1 MRLADWVLA
10 NKVIYAPGVNEGE
23 VDLAGYKQ
31 QIIARIVDRI
41 APGPDGTGRV
51 IPVLDEY
58 LPEGSTA
65 SVAFSTT
72 KPVETTTKSHV
83 NYVVCDSE
91 LEREVARELEADGR
105 VVSYVKNDHLFL
117 EIPYRFGGRTLRYI
131 PDFVVDLGENGHLLL
146 ESKGRE
152 DAKAKAKHSAAQRWV
167 SAVNAD
173 GRWGQW
179 AHRVVYAKHE
189 VRPVL
194 ETLAAA
200 GRPMGT

>member
-1 MRLADWVLA
+1 
-10 NKVIYAPGVNEGE
+10 
-23 VDLAGYKQ
+23 
-31 QIIARIVDRI
+31 
-41 APGPDGTGRV
+41 
-51 IPVLDEY
+51 VLDDY

-72 KPVETTTKSHV
+72 KPVEATTKSHV
-83 NYVVCDSE
+83 NFVVCDSE
-91 LEREVARELEADGR
+91 LERAVARELEADDR

-131 PDFVVDLGENGHLLL
+131 PDFVVDLGEGHRLLL
-146 ESKGRE
+146 ESKGHE

-167 SAVNAD
+167 AAVNAD

-189 VRPVL
+189 VRPALGSLV
-194 ETLAAA
+194 TA
-200 GRPMGT
+200 P